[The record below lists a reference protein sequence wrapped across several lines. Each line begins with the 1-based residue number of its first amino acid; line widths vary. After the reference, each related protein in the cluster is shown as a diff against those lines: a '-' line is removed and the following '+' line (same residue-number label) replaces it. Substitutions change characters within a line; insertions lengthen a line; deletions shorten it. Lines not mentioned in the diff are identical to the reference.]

1 MSTRTERL
9 ADLERWSIELASSG
23 NYADYHM
30 IEIEL
35 RGQHPSEARDYFGN
49 KNLRQRIDNICQG
62 AIAEK
67 INEICGGLV
76 ADLREEIPELIN
88 HEVTDG
94 TGFLIC
100 DQGLRVKID
109 RDVLEKFVVSDR
121 TFSSDYYQVRSA
133 LIGIVQQNIASGNTE
148 AHITYDNLWPTD
160 SR

>member
-1 MSTRTERL
+1 MSTKTERL
-9 ADLERWSIELASSG
+9 EDLERWSRELAHSG
-23 NYADYHM
+23 KYADYHM
-30 IEIEL
+30 IEVAL
-35 RGQHPSEARDYFGN
+35 RGQHPSEARDYFRN
-49 KNLRQRIDNICQG
+49 KNLRERIDNICQG

-109 RDVLEKFVVSDR
+109 RDVLEKIVVSDR
-121 TFSSDYYQVRSA
+121 TFSSDYYQVRPA
-133 LIGIVQQNIASGNTE
+133 LIGILQEHIASGSKETHI
-148 AHITYDNLWPTD
+148 AHDDLWPT
-160 SR
+160 